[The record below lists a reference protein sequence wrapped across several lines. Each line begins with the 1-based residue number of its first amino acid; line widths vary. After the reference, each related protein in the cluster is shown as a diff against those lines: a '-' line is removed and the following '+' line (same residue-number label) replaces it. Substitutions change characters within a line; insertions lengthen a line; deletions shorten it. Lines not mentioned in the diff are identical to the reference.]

1 MSDTVSR
8 HRWLPVFWHCAIEQ
22 KLIYCLKIFQMNALC
37 TYCSASKSQAPG
49 NIPAIQRYQS
59 LRIRKVCQAA
69 TELGLGFYI
78 LSGELGLI
86 PSQQP
91 IPFYDHLLRPEE
103 VPAIVERVAKQLH
116 EYSVTSLVY
125 FTRPLMSS
133 REVLPYYVAIKTACQ
148 RAALP
153 FFVVELADEAMTA

>member
-1 MSDTVSR
+1 MSA
-8 HRWLPVFWHCAIEQ
+8 F
-22 KLIYCLKIFQMNALC
+22 C
-37 TYCSASKSQAPG
+37 TYCSASKNQAPG

-59 LRIRKVCQAA
+59 WRIRKVCQAA
-69 TELGLGFYI
+69 TALGLRFYI
-78 LSGELGLI
+78 LSGEFGLI

-103 VPAIVERVAKQLH
+103 VPVMVERVAKQLH
-116 EYSVTSLVY
+116 EYGVAGLVY
-125 FTRPLMSS
+125 FTRPLTSS
-133 REVLPYYVAIKTACQ
+133 RELLPYYEVIKTACQ